1 MDLLASL
8 GLENALPEQSTRL
21 VHPGVISALE
31 KCSAAANG
39 GGGGGN
45 DNNDNNDDG
54 DGQCRLGFNYC
65 LTCGTSLTTTKSSHQ
80 TTAAT
85 TTAAATAA
93 ALAST
98 TERAKKIITCKG
110 CHRVNY
116 CSELC
121 RQIDAEPQQ
130 KQQLQQNGTN
140 GDDNDDEVE
149 EGVDENALGHSP
161 VVCSLLNLCNDDELA
176 EDELYDNNNSSSN
189 GNSNS
194 DSKLNN
200 SKDNNNQKYEIAK
213 YRIQTERES
222 YPATLFNMLSDD
234 GPSWLVEALT
244 RRLRYK
250 EEIRSPEGKL
260 FHRSTGGG
268 GSGEGGGKGGE
279 RKKRR
284 GKRDRQSL
292 TSSDEIATPLPTT
305 TASLSSKGNKKELV
319 LHIVGAQ
326 SDSELWGWDGTS
338 SSTNNNNKNEML
350 DAYAEASSNVLSYL
364 QNFID
369 VITGIRLVFVGPGC
383 PQQQHQQRGKD
394 DETKNKRTVFHCE
407 KMIPGSKTMLYV
419 ETHCCNY
426 GDDGGSSSNN
436 DNNDAIPPPDAIIFF
451 NPGFSCTDYDWSTAL
466 NAAASSSSSLH
477 GSTLLSSTPF
487 LVTTNTEM
495 EGYADIKCLVDSGYI
510 DSKDIPNGIL
520 ETFSDDDPSSLND
533 KKYSSHNDDDDEQE
547 KKFFFCENPYA
558 GLRVRQSGTMANDL
572 YVKSRWVMGG
582 LFVPDNKRM
591 VATTLV
597 KSKSKKKRRKDSE
610 ERRSSSSD
618 VHRKKK
624 RRKGDGSNPAL
635 I

>member
-31 KCSAAANG
+31 KCSSAAHDNDD
-39 GGGGGN
+39 GGGGN
-45 DNNDNNDDG
+45 NNGD

-65 LTCGTSLTTTKSSHQ
+65 LTCGASLTTTKSSHQ
-80 TTAAT
+80 TT
-85 TTAAATAA
+85 TAAAAA
-93 ALAST
+93 ASAST
-98 TERAKKIITCKG
+98 TTEKAKKIITCKG
-110 CHRVNY
+110 CNRVNY

-121 RQIDAEPQQ
+121 RRIDAEPQQ
-130 KQQLQQNGTN
+130 QQQQQHGTN
-140 GDDNDDEVE
+140 GDEDNEGE
-149 EGVDENALGHSP
+149 EGVDENAVGHSP
-161 VVCSLLNLCNDDELA
+161 VICSLLNLCNDDELV
-176 EDELYDNNNSSSN
+176 EDELYDNDNNDDSN
-189 GNSNS
+189 NS

-200 SKDNNNQKYEIAK
+200 NNNNNNNNNQKYEIAK

-234 GPSWLVEALT
+234 SPSWLVEALS

-260 FHRSTGGG
+260 FHRSTGG
-268 GSGEGGGKGGE
+268 SSGGGEVEGE

-284 GKRDRQSL
+284 GKRDRQSF
-292 TSSDEIATPLPTT
+292 TSSDEITTPTTTT
-305 TASLSSKGNKKELV
+305 TASSSSASSKGNKKELV

-326 SDSELWGWDGTS
+326 SDSELWGWDGSS
-338 SSTNNNNKNEML
+338 SSTNNNKNEML

-383 PQQQHQQRGKD
+383 PQQQQKRGKD
-394 DETKNKRTVFHCE
+394 EKKNKRTTV
-407 KMIPGSKTMLYV
+407 SKTMLYV

-426 GDDGGSSSNN
+426 GDEGGSNN
-436 DNNDAIPPPDAIIFF
+436 NNGDGDNDTIPPPDAIIFF

-466 NAAASSSSSLH
+466 KAAASSSSSLH
-477 GSTLLSSTPF
+477 GSSLSSTPF

-495 EGYADIKCLVDSGYI
+495 EGYADIKCLVDGGYI
-510 DSKDIPNGIL
+510 DSKEIPAGIL

-533 KKYSSHNDDDDEQE
+533 KKYSSHNDDDDEEE

-582 LFVPDNKRM
+582 LFVPDNKKM
-591 VATTLV
+591 AVTTLV
-597 KSKSKKKRRKDSE
+597 NKSKSKKKRRKDSE
-610 ERRSSSSD
+610 ERRSSSD

>member
-31 KCSAAANG
+31 KCSAALDNDG
-39 GGGGGN
+39 DDNGGGN
-45 DNNDNNDDG
+45 DNNSDD

-65 LTCGTSLTTTKSSHQ
+65 LTCGASLTTTKSSHQ
-80 TTAAT
+80 TT
-85 TTAAATAA
+85 TAADAA
-93 ALAST
+93 SASTT

-110 CHRVNY
+110 CNRVNY

-121 RQIDAEPQQ
+121 RRIDAEPQPHQ
-130 KQQLQQNGTN
+130 HVTN
-140 GDDNDDEVE
+140 GDEYE
-149 EGVDENALGHSP
+149 GEGGVDENALGHSP
-161 VVCSLLNLCNDDELA
+161 VICSLLNLCNDDELV
-176 EDELYDNNNSSSN
+176 EDELYDNNN
-189 GNSNS
+189 NS
-194 DSKLNN
+194 DSKLKN
-200 SKDNNNQKYEIAK
+200 DNNNQKYEIAK

-234 GPSWLVEALT
+234 GPSWLVEALS

-260 FHRSTGGG
+260 FHRSAG
-268 GSGEGGGKGGE
+268 GEGGGGDE

-292 TSSDEIATPLPTT
+292 TSSDEITTPTTT
-305 TASLSSKGNKKELV
+305 TASLPSKGNKKELV

-326 SDSELWGWDGTS
+326 SDSELWGWDGSS
-338 SSTNNNNKNEML
+338 SSTNNNKNEML

-383 PQQQHQQRGKD
+383 PRQQHQQQRGKD
-394 DETKNKRTVFHCE
+394 EKKRKRTVFHCE
-407 KMIPGSKTMLYV
+407 KMIPGSKTMLYI

-426 GDDGGSSSNN
+426 GDDGGSNN
-436 DNNDAIPPPDAIIFF
+436 NIEAIPPPDAIIFF

-466 NAAASSSSSLH
+466 KAAASSSSLH
-477 GSTLLSSTPF
+477 GSSLSSTPF

-495 EGYADIKCLVDSGYI
+495 EGYADIKCLVDGGYI
-510 DSKDIPNGIL
+510 DSKEIPNGIL
-520 ETFSDDDPSSLND
+520 ETFSGDNPSFND
-533 KKYSSHNDDDDEQE
+533 KKYSSHNDDEEE

-582 LFVPDNKRM
+582 LFVPENKKM

-597 KSKSKKKRRKDSE
+597 NKSKSKKKRRKDSE
-610 ERRSSSSD
+610 ERRSSSD